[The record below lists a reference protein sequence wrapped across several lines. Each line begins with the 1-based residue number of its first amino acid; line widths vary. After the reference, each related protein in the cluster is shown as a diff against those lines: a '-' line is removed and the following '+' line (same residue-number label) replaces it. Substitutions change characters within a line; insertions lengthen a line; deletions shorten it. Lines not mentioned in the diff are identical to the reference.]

1 MAEEIDKPFR
11 CADDDY
17 GGSNSVHRCVAAA
30 VAAAPTV
37 WRCDAATAAAALRY
51 VPAFLVPHSLPTS
64 ALLLPAALYY
74 TFSLY

>member
-30 VAAAPTV
+30 AAPTV
-37 WRCDAATAAAALRY
+37 WRCDAAAAAALRY

-64 ALLLPAALYY
+64 ALLLPAPLYY